1 MPASRFLLPKFSA
14 CRRLLP
20 PIFLSIFVLQLPA
33 LAQTSN
39 KIQKLIKP
47 GLLKKRAAVDSL
59 VARNDVY
66 EIVLENTLG
75 NGVGLF
81 TIRTGKSH
89 PINNNFDGQRQNL
102 LGGGSSGE
110 LGTSYLTVRCYSCST
125 DYVQSDFIENEP
137 GFKTVWLDEVLAQT
151 NQLNAVQPIR
161 NQAGDT
167 TGYEVIYDLPGKPLT
182 RGQMR
187 LTQRLQVHGNTFN
200 NSLVEV
206 TAKVKNTGSEMLAV
220 GIRYLL
226 DLNVGGDD
234 GAKVIESALR
244 NSLGKT
250 ETEFKK
256 LNFGYFRA
264 EANDSLR
271 NLPPPEYQVYGS
283 VITPRNLLQVGH
295 QPTFLQQV
303 SWPLAFLRPFT
314 YQIHPTLT
322 ITEDA
327 RGTDPANRTGGDN
340 AILYFWG
347 ETAGNAFKLAPGDSV
362 QVTQGF
368 FATPPGV
375 LPSFYDRTPP
385 TCTFTF
391 RGISTVTGFFS
402 DVEDGIAAIQPL
414 LLYNA
419 KLMVDPFTPGD
430 KKVNFRLES
439 LDQDSY
445 IGFDIKVA
453 DLSGNTHVCDP
464 VMSYLSTDR
473 DNRRY
478 TFKFRRIDR
487 YLTLTNR
494 GLSEIRVDLNGH
506 RFGFYANSHTGA
518 RLRNAY
524 RLPAEGSI
532 TIDLQPY
539 LRDEENIMQL
549 EIAGRPG
556 ANADLTLIDEAHQ
569 IDHTLALAPIPQ
581 SFALSQNLPNP
592 FSRNGGATTIRFDV
606 PELANGAG
614 RVELK
619 IYNMLGQLVRTLVD
633 ADLPPGAYTA
643 TWNGRDANG
652 RSAANGVYFYNLTA
666 NGIRL
671 TKKMALLR

>member
-1 MPASRFLLPKFSA
+1 MPASRLRLPKLSA

-20 PIFLSIFVLQLPA
+20 LIGLSIFVLHLPA
-33 LAQTSN
+33 LAQSSN
-39 KIQKLIKP
+39 KLQRLIKP
-47 GLLKKRAAVDSL
+47 GLLKKRAAIDSL
-59 VARNDVY
+59 VARNNVY

-81 TIRTGKSH
+81 TLRTGANH
-89 PINNNFDGQRQNL
+89 PINDAFNGVKQSL

-110 LGTSYLTVRCYSCST
+110 VGTNYLTVRSYASST
-125 DYVQSDFIENEP
+125 DYVTSEFTENEP

-151 NQLNAVQPIR
+151 NHLNAVQAIK

-167 TGYEVIYDLPGKPLT
+167 TGYEVIYNLPGQPFT
-182 RGQMR
+182 RDQMR
-187 LTQRLQVHGNTFN
+187 LIQRLQVHGATF
-200 NSLVEV
+200 SDSWVEI
-206 TAKVKNTGSEMLAV
+206 TAKIKNTGSETLAV

-234 GAKVIESALR
+234 GAKVSESALN

-250 ETEFKK
+250 EAEFRQ

-264 EANDSLR
+264 QANDSIPNVPR
-271 NLPPPEYQVYGS
+271 PEYQVYGS
-283 VITPRNLLQVGH
+283 VITPRNLIQVSH
-295 QPTFLQQV
+295 QPTFLQHV
-303 SWPLAFLRPFT
+303 SWPLAFLRPFN
-314 YQIHPTLT
+314 YQIHPNLT

-327 RGTDPANRTGGDN
+327 PGTDPANRTGGDN

-347 ETAGNAFKLAPGDSV
+347 ETAASAFKLMPGDSI
-362 QVTQGF
+362 QLTQGF

-375 LPSFYDRTPP
+375 VPSFYDRTPP

-402 DVEDGIAAIQPL
+402 DAEDGIAAIQPL

-419 KLMVDPFTPGD
+419 KLLVDPFTPGD

-453 DLSGNTHVCDP
+453 DLSGNAHVCDP
-464 VMSYLSTDR
+464 VMSYLSMDR
-473 DNRRY
+473 DSRHY
-478 TFKFRRIDR
+478 TFRFRRIDR
-487 YLTLTNR
+487 YLTLANR

-506 RFGFYANSHTGA
+506 RFAFYANSHAGA

-524 RLPAEGSI
+524 RLPLEGSI

-539 LRDEENIMQL
+539 LRDEENVMQL
-549 EIAGRPG
+549 EIAGRSG
-556 ANADLTLIDEAHQ
+556 ANADLTLIDAAHQ
-569 IDHTLALAPIPQ
+569 IDHTLALAPMPQ
-581 SFALSQNLPNP
+581 NFALSQNLPNP
-592 FSRNGGATTIRFDV
+592 FSRTVGTTAIRFDV
-606 PELANGAG
+606 PELVNGAN

-619 IYNMLGQLVRTLVD
+619 IYNMLGQFVRTLVD
-633 ADLPPGAYTA
+633 ADLPPGAYTVN
-643 TWNGRDANG
+643 WNGRDANG
-652 RSAANGVYFYNLTA
+652 RPAANGVYFYNLTA
-666 NGIRL
+666 NGIRI
-671 TKKMALLR
+671 TKKMALIR